1 MVEPSY
7 IKIISTIIPFKILK
21 TDRHSNMG
29 NIYTDAGAGDTLV
42 FLHGFCE
49 SKQVWAEFVA
59 PLQQQFRI
67 ITLDL
72 PGHGD
77 NSASSSPYTMESLAD
92 EVKQRLDDLG
102 VKKCLLVGH
111 SMGGYVSMAFA
122 EKYGHM
128 LRGLCLFHSSALPD
142 TDEKKESRTKSIDF
156 VERHGVTSFVNP
168 LIEPLF
174 YAGNRDH
181 LQQEIEMMKEIGRQ
195 TPQTTVVS
203 AMAAMRDRPS
213 RAHVLQEATY
223 PVQFIF
229 GKDDTAVPLDKAL
242 EQCHLPDY
250 STALFLG
257 KTGHMGMFE
266 RTAETRKAL
275 VKFAETVF
283 ELE

>member
-1 MVEPSY
+1 
-7 IKIISTIIPFKILK
+7 
-21 TDRHSNMG
+21 MG
-29 NIYTDAGAGDTLV
+29 NIYTDAGSGETLV

-49 SKQVWAEFVA
+49 SKQVWADFIK

-67 ITLDL
+67 IALDL

-77 NSASSSPYTMESLAD
+77 NTASNSPYTMESLAD
-92 EVKQRLDDLG
+92 EVKQRLDELA
-102 VKKCLLVGH
+102 VKNCILVGH
-111 SMGGYVSMAFA
+111 SMGGYVSLAFA

-174 YAGNRDH
+174 YADNRDR

-195 TPQTTVVS
+195 TPQAAVVS
-203 AMAAMRDRPS
+203 ALAAMRDRPD
-213 RAHVLQEATY
+213 RTNVLREAKF
-223 PVQFIF
+223 PVLFIF
-229 GKDDTAVPLDKAL
+229 GKEDGAVPLDKAL
-242 EQCHLPDY
+242 ELCHLPDN

-266 RTAETRKAL
+266 RTHETQKAL
-275 VKFAETVF
+275 EKFAETVF
-283 ELE
+283 E

>member
-1 MVEPSY
+1 ME
-7 IKIISTIIPFKILK
+7 
-21 TDRHSNMG
+21 
-29 NIYTDAGAGDTLV
+29 NIYTDAGSGDTLV

-49 SKQVWAEFVA
+49 SKQVWEEFIK
-59 PLQQQFRI
+59 PLQQFRI

-77 NSASSSPYTMESLAD
+77 NTAYSGPYTMESLAED
-92 EVKQRLDDLG
+92 VKQRLDELG
-102 VKKCLLVGH
+102 VKECLLVGH

-142 TDEKKESRTKSIDF
+142 TEEKKESRTKSIDF
-156 VERHGVTSFVNP
+156 VERHGVTNFVNP
-168 LIEPLF
+168 LIQPLF
-174 YAGNRDH
+174 YEGNRER
-181 LQQEIEMMKEIGRQ
+181 LKPEIEMMKEIGRR
-195 TPQTTVVS
+195 TPQAAVVS
-203 AMAAMRDRPS
+203 ALTAMRDRPD
-213 RAHVLQEATY
+213 RTHVLKEAKY
-223 PVQFIF
+223 PVLFIF

-250 STALFLG
+250 GTALFLG

-266 RTAETRKAL
+266 RRAETRKAL

-283 ELE
+283 ELVI